1 MITATEK
8 VSIYLL
14 ALTIKLFMLHS
25 VQDVY
30 QRIHKIFTKDFGPL
44 RPSSHYIVVGNL
56 GEQ

>member
-1 MITATEK
+1 MITAIEK
-8 VSIYLL
+8 LSIYLL
-14 ALTIKLFMLHS
+14 ALIIKLFMLHS

-30 QRIHKIFTKDFGPL
+30 QRIYKTFNKDFGPF

>member
-1 MITATEK
+1 MITVIEK

-14 ALTIKLFMLHS
+14 ALTIKLFMQHS

-30 QRIHKIFTKDFGPL
+30 QRIYKTFTKDFGPF

>member
-1 MITATEK
+1 MITVIEK

-25 VQDVY
+25 VQHVY
-30 QRIHKIFTKDFGPL
+30 QRIYKTFTKDFGPF
-44 RPSSHYIVVGNL
+44 RPSSHCIVVGNL